1 VSSKPVLI
9 IVSSVFLFCLPFV
22 ERSTSRA
29 LAFVCQS
36 PSLSLSP
43 LHSVMLS
50 SSALSAPLLSV
61 YVLHFVFDFKQ
72 VRIMNDSL

>member
-43 LHSVMLS
+43 L